1 MVSDKIKSKKMRHA
15 ITSFVV
21 LFVLGL
27 FVVGC
32 GSQRR
37 GATPS
42 QGSSS
47 RAEEAVKFIP
57 SLPPAMMPEDQ
68 RQAYMVEHYWDK
80 FDFSDTTFIEKV
92 DTQHMVTAYAV
103 YVGGYLVDSLAHEPM
118 SRLMQKAS
126 TSRRMFDYF
135 MTLADVVLHDPNS
148 PMRSD
153 EKYIPVLQAAVASPF
168 YDEYE
173 RMPYQHDLYVA
184 MQNRVGRKA
193 NDFTYTLASGHSR
206 RMSDVESDYLLIFIS
221 NPGCEM
227 CRGVREQIMA
237 SPMLN
242 QLVERGTL
250 KILVLYPDSDLQ
262 AWRDHLSDYP
272 VSWINAYDK
281 DQTITRERL
290 YDLKAIPALYLLD
303 GEKRVMAKDCTDVE
317 QIEYLIMRAE
327 E

>member
-1 MVSDKIKSKKMRHA
+1 MRHA

-37 GATPS
+37 DATPS

-173 RMPYQHDLYVA
+173 RMPYHDLYVA

>member
-1 MVSDKIKSKKMRHA
+1 MRHA

-135 MTLADVVLHDPNS
+135 MMLADVVLHDPNS

>member
-1 MVSDKIKSKKMRHA
+1 MKRVI
-15 ITSFVV
+15 ISFVLTCV
-21 LFVLGL
+21 IGL

-32 GSQRR
+32 GTR
-37 GATPS
+37 
-42 QGSSS
+42 QGRVGSVPMGSS
-47 RAEEAVKFIP
+47 RAETAVKFIP
-57 SLPPAMMPEDQ
+57 ALPPAMLPEDQ

-80 FDFSDTTFIEKV
+80 FDFADTTFIEKV
-92 DTQHMVTAYAV
+92 DTQHMVTAFAV
-103 YVGGYLVDSLAHEPM
+103 YVGGYLVDSLAQELM

-126 TSRRMFDYF
+126 ISRRMFDYF
-135 MTLADVVLHDPNS
+135 MMLADVVLHDPNS
-148 PMRSD
+148 SMRSD

-173 RMPYQHDLYVA
+173 RMPYQYDLLVA
-184 MQNRVGRKA
+184 IQNRVGRMA
-193 NDFTYTLASGHSR
+193 NDFTYTLASGRSYK
-206 RMSDVESDYLLIFIS
+206 MSNIDAEYLLIFIS

-250 KILVLYPDSDLQ
+250 KVLVVYPDRDLQ

-272 VSWINAYDK
+272 SSWINAYDK
-281 DQTITRERL
+281 DMTITRERL

-303 GEKRVMAKDCTDVE
+303 REKRVMAKDCTDVE
-317 QIEYLIMRAE
+317 YVEHLIMQAE